1 MAIDTAEV
9 QRVAQ
14 LARLRLNDEELATMQ
29 QQLSRIL
36 DYIQLLQEVDVREV
50 PPTAQVTDLANG
62 LRPDQVRP
70 SLPVEAAVQ
79 NAQDAQNG
87 LFRVPAVFDE

>member
-1 MAIDTAEV
+1 MSIDITEV
-9 QRVAQ
+9 RRVAQ
-14 LARLRLNDEELATMQ
+14 LARLRLDEAELATMQ

-36 DYIQLLQEVDVREV
+36 EHIALLHEVDVRGV
-50 PPTAQVTDLANG
+50 PSTAQVTDLANA

-70 SLPVEAAVQ
+70 SLPVAAALQ
-79 NAQDAQNG
+79 NAQDTQEG